1 VRERRRMG
9 GSAAE
14 FRPGHGRAAAPSGR
28 RRAGQGAEAHGKQDA
43 PQAGCTASSR
53 KRPGRPRRAHCFS
66 FRIILALLRH
76 MVRGR
81 GRPEPPANTQAGLA
95 ALPGRYLPNTSR
107 GFPGYP
113 RPVYRPSRILM
124 TAAALYQ
131 FRALPI
137 NPGRPM
143 LATRIARPLRFSYRT
158 LAHQIRP
165 CTDRAAA
172 SAWRI
177 TRGTGRASRE

>member
-1 VRERRRMG
+1 MG

-14 FRPGHGRAAAPSGR
+14 FRPASRRAAAPTGR
-28 RRAGQGAEAHGKQDA
+28 RSDGREETHGKQG
-43 PQAGCTASSR
+43 PRQAGRAG
-53 KRPGRPRRAHCFS
+53 PGRPRRAHCFW
-66 FRIILALLRH
+66 FRIIVALLRH

-81 GRPEPPANTQAGLA
+81 GRPEPPTNTPAGFA
-95 ALPGRYLPNTSR
+95 TLPGRYLPNTSR

-137 NPGRPM
+137 NPERLL

-172 SAWRI
+172 STWRI